1 MKWLI
6 YLYPRSWRK
15 RYGDEIIDLLEKKDW
30 SFFLIIDL
38 LWGIIDAWH
47 SEINERQVFGIR
59 LSYVLLLLGL
69 LNILVILQYRTTQGV
84 FLLEQIA
91 LIFAMASFLLAVSIF
106 AVNLFKEGFQNA
118 FSIKT
123 KLSKMGLG
131 FMGLYVLNFI
141 VFLVIAN

>member
-6 YLYPRSWRK
+6 YLYPRSWRI
-15 RYGDEIIDLLEKKDW
+15 RYGDEIIDLLEQKDW

-69 LNILVILQYRTTQGV
+69 INILVILQYRTTQGV

-91 LIFAMASFLLAVSIF
+91 LIFAMASFLIAVSIF

>member
-15 RYGDEIIDLLEKKDW
+15 RYGDEIIVLLEQKEW

-38 LWGIIDAWH
+38 LWGIIDAWL

-69 LNILVILQYRTTQGV
+69 INILVILQYRTTQGV